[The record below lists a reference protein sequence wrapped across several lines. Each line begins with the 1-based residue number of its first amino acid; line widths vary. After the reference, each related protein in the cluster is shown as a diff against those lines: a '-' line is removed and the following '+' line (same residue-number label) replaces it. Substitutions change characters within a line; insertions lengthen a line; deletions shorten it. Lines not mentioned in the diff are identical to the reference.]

1 MRTERHNFFKD
12 AQMHLCCG
20 TNDLQPQF
28 HYVYFKNGFAYA
40 TNGHILVRNRLD
52 EMSNLDESEIAALD
66 GKLMLASSYKDILKY
81 DTIMIAEDGIE
92 CTKGNDKCFFY
103 FAPANINYPN
113 AEALIQSA
121 LNKPATALK
130 QFSFN
135 MDSIQ
140 KIEKALYNSSVCT
153 ATFKGENDYIVFDS
167 NIANVSSIGI
177 LTPCLTKEENLY
189 GNGQ

>member
-1 MRTERHNFFKD
+1 MKTERHNFFKD

-20 TNDLQPQF
+20 TEELRPQF
-28 HYVYFKNGFAYA
+28 NYVYFKNGFAYA
-40 TNGHILVRNRLD
+40 TNGHILVRNRLN

-66 GKLMLASSYKDILKY
+66 GKLMLAASYKDILKY
-81 DTIMIAEDGIE
+81 DKIMIAEDGIE

-103 FAPANINYPN
+103 FAPQHIKYPD
-113 AEALIQSA
+113 AEAIIQSA

-140 KIEKALYNSSVCT
+140 RIEKALYDSSKCT

-167 NIANVSSIGI
+167 NIDKVSSIGI
-177 LTPCLTKEENLY
+177 LMPCMTKEENRH